1 MSIAPNA
8 FDSRL
13 NPETVELSNIDQVK
27 ASCLKMLGRNMTTY
41 DTIIRVNKFYKS
53 YIPTFIPLDDTIYP
67 IKSQN
72 DKIVTMKEKLEVNSQ
87 VVNNLLTSGN
97 DLKIFSKLH
106 QKLSSQSSFIDNFL
120 DIDLTLQEYNA
131 YIYYLEIRYKRLQLQ
146 LKKTPDNQLQASSII
161 REIKKYINKRN
172 NILLD
177 FLSKLMIEESDYTLT
192 GGLKRYRSK
201 PCTYK
206 YYLKAFKTY
215 SKRKL
220 KTFRKRRNYK
230 KTKRGKH

>member
-13 NPETVELSNIDQVK
+13 NPGTVELSNIDQVK
-27 ASCLKMLGRNMTTY
+27 ASCLKMLGRNMTIY
-41 DTIIRVNKFYKS
+41 DTIIRVNKSVNKS
-53 YIPTFIPLDDTIYP
+53 YIPTFIPLDDNIYP

-72 DKIVTMKEKLEVNSQ
+72 DEIVTMKKKLEINSQ
-87 VVNNLLTSGN
+87 AVETLLTYEN

-106 QKLSSQSSFIDNFL
+106 QKLSSQSSFRDNFL
-120 DIDLTLQEYNA
+120 DIELTLQEYNA
-131 YIYYLEIRYKRLQLQ
+131 YIYYLEIRYKRVQLQ
-146 LKKTPDNQLQASSII
+146 LKKMLDNQLQASSII
-161 REIKKYINKRN
+161 REIKKYINKHN

-177 FLSKLMIEESDYTLT
+177 FLSKLMIEESDYTLLT

-206 YYLKAFKTY
+206 YYLKAFKTS

-220 KTFRKRRNYK
+220 KTFRKKHNY
-230 KTKRGKH
+230 